1 MKQPALLAVLLMTP
15 RGGQAF
21 GPRNAALFVAWCT
34 LLFGLTLA
42 TPATADTPPSPT
54 PPAFELVVS
63 TEDKSTRLWLEQ
75 HLALQRYASLSDLD
89 DTELSRLLLDADVQ
103 VRDLLATLG
112 FFNPQIAWTQT
123 PAESDTAARRVHLS
137 VVTGPVSRIAQ
148 VQWQWQGDIAQN
160 EQASAQKQEIVQGW
174 TLPEGEHFTQV
185 DWTRAKTQALRQLLA
200 QRYPWGRLVDSQALV
215 DANSNQVRL
224 SLSFDSGP
232 SVLLGPVQITGS
244 EHYGSE
250 QVQRLARLPL
260 GTLYSQSALLE
271 AQQRLVTSGFYDSVF
286 VSLDSEG
293 PAQAAP
299 VKIELKEAM
308 RQKWVLGVGVRSDS
322 GARLTAEHTHHQ
334 VPGLG
339 WRSVS
344 KLAWDKQLKSAGLDL
359 LAPPD
364 SSLWR
369 WNTSLKLEQE
379 KLTSFLVNSQRW
391 RAGRTQLGERID
403 RSYFAQYDTAEVKL
417 DGLGGQ
423 QESISGNYAW
433 TWRKF
438 DSLPFPN
445 QGLGLG
451 VEVGAGFTL
460 GKQNVPYVR
469 WLSKGLFLQP
479 LGDKAG
485 RLSLRAELGG
495 VVSKSTNEL
504 PSTQLF
510 LAGGDHSVRGYA
522 PGSIGIE
529 QTNGLVLAGR
539 YLATGSLEWQRPI
552 TVDQQRSEWESAVF
566 VDAGSVS
573 NASHPLKARLGM
585 GVGARWRSPV
595 GPVRIDLAYG
605 QSVRKLRLHMNVGFT
620 F

>member
-1 MKQPALLAVLLMTP
+1 MKRPALLAVFSMSQ
-15 RGGQAF
+15 RGGLVF
-21 GPRNAALFVAWCT
+21 GLRKAWLSVALCT
-34 LLFGLTLA
+34 LLLGLTLA
-42 TPATADTPPSPT
+42 TPCAADTPPSPS

-63 TEDKSTRLWLEQ
+63 IEDKGIRLWLEQ

-103 VRDLLATLG
+103 ARELLATLG
-112 FFNPQIAWTQT
+112 FFNPQLSWSQT
-123 PAESDTAARRVHLS
+123 PSESPAVAKRVHLS
-137 VVTGPVSRIAQ
+137 VVTGPVARIAQ
-148 VQWQWQGDIAQN
+148 VQWQWQGDAAQN
-160 EQASAQKQEIVQGW
+160 EQASPQIQEIVKGWALPQGE
-174 TLPEGEHFTQV
+174 PFTQA
-185 DWTRAKTQALRQLLA
+185 DWTNAKTQALRQLVA
-200 QRYPWGRLVDSQALV
+200 QRYPWGRMVDSQARV
-215 DANSNQVRL
+215 DATNNQVQL

-232 SVLLGPVQITGS
+232 AVLLGPVLITGT

-271 AQQRLVTSGFYDSVF
+271 AQQRLVSSGFYDSVF
-286 VSLDSEG
+286 VSLDPDG
-293 PAQAAP
+293 PAEAAP
-299 VKIELKEAM
+299 VRVELKEAM
-308 RQKWVLGVGVRSDS
+308 RQKWVLGIGVRSDS

-344 KLAWDKQLKSAGLDL
+344 KLAWDKQLQSAGVDL

-369 WNTSLKLEQE
+369 WNTSVKLEQE
-379 KLTSFLVNSQRW
+379 KLTGFLVNSQRW

-403 RSYFAQYDTAEVKL
+403 RSYYAQYDAAEVKY
-417 DGLGGQ
+417 DGLSGQ

-433 TWRKF
+433 TWRNF

-445 QGLGLG
+445 QGLGWG
-451 VEVGAGFTL
+451 VELGAGVTL
-460 GKQNVPYVR
+460 GSQRVPYVR

-479 LGDKAG
+479 LGNQAG
-485 RLSLRAELGG
+485 RLSFRGELGT
-495 VVSKSTNEL
+495 VVSQNSDEL

-510 LAGGDHSVRGYA
+510 LAGGDHSIRGYA

-529 QTNGLVLAGR
+529 QANGLVLAGR

-552 TVDQQRSEWESAVF
+552 TVNHQRSEWESAVF
-566 VDAGSVS
+566 VDAGTVS
-573 NASHPLKARLGM
+573 NTTQQLKTRVGV

-605 QSVRKLRLHMNVGFT
+605 QAVRKLRLHMNVGFT